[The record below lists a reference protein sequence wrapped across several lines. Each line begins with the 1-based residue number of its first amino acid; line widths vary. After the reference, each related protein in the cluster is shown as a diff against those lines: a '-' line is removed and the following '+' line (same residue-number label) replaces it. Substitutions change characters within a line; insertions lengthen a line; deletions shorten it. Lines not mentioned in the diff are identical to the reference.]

1 MDSIKVDTQ
10 RLRDQAT
17 KVENEANEYVNTYEN
32 LYKMVE
38 EFTSTDYVG
47 DEGNAFR
54 EQIEGFRDD
63 FQKMKKLMEDYAS
76 YLRTSAQSYDD
87 TRDNSI
93 SQIKSLQN

>member
-10 RLRDQAT
+10 KLRDQAT
-17 KVENEANEYVNTYEN
+17 KVEDEANDYVTTYEE
-32 LYKMVE
+32 LYKDVE
-38 EFTSTDYVG
+38 TFTTTDYVG

-63 FQKMKKLMEDYAS
+63 FQKMKKLMEDYAGF
-76 YLRTSAQSYDD
+76 LRTAAQSYDD
-87 TRDNSI
+87 TKADSI